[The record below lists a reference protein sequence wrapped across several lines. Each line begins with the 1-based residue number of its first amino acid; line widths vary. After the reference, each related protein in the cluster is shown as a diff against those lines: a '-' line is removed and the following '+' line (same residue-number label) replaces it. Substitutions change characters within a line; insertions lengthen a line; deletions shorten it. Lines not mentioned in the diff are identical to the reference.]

1 MRARRWWPAWTD
13 QDSAGN
19 EGMSMSTPRDHLTT
33 PLPGRGPDSIP
44 YGPDEPTIQMR
55 PLADLGQPDA
65 RPEDPTLADVTAPNL
80 PAVRPSRPLVRPSA
94 VIRSERKVSWRD
106 LRGSQGAAIL
116 VAACVIFFAL
126 VLVVTALVLRPILSL
141 FPGPG
146 VPRPAAAATAAPL
159 PTATA
164 TATASPTPL
173 PPANAATFVTLD
185 TTTQGNWQGVY
196 GSAGYVLAGDPT
208 QQLPA
213 TIQVTS
219 SGAAPYTWAAST
231 DDARA
236 PAKPENPGDRIAACW
251 YSFTSFTIDVNIT
264 DGQTYQLALYLLDW
278 DQQNRV
284 ETVSVADA
292 SSGAALDTRPVRAFG
307 NGEYL
312 VWQVR
317 GHVSIQVINAAGS
330 LNAVVSALFF
340 APASPA

>member
-1 MRARRWWPAWTD
+1 
-13 QDSAGN
+13 
-19 EGMSMSTPRDHLTT
+19 MSTPRDHPTT
-33 PLPGRGPDSIP
+33 PLPGRGSGSVP

-55 PLADLGQPDA
+55 SLADLGQPDA
-65 RPEDPTLADVTAPNL
+65 RPEAPTIADLTAPNL
-80 PAVRPSRPLVRPSA
+80 PAVRPSQPLMPRSA
-94 VIRSERKVSWRD
+94 SSRLVHKVPWRD

-116 VAACVIFFAL
+116 IAACVFFFAFVL
-126 VLVVTALVLRPILSL
+126 VLTALVLRPILSL

-146 VPRPAAAATAAPL
+146 VPRPAAAATATSL

-164 TATASPTPL
+164 TATPSPTAI
-173 PPANAATFVTLD
+173 PPANTATFVTLD

-196 GSAGYVLAGDPT
+196 GSAGYMLAGDAT

-213 TIQVTS
+213 AIQVTP

-236 PAKPENPGDRIAACW
+236 PVKPENSDDRIAACW

-284 ETVSVADA
+284 ETVSVVDG
-292 SSGAALDTRPVRAFG
+292 SSGTALDTRPVSGFG

-340 APASPA
+340 APAASA